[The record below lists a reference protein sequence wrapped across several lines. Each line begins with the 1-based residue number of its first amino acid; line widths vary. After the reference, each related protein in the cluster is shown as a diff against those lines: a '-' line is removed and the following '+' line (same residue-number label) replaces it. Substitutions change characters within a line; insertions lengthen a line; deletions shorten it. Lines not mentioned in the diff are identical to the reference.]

1 MKIACVCACT
11 SGIAHTYIAREKL
24 KTAAAELGY
33 TINIETQGTIGTEN
47 KLSDKMIAEADVVLL
62 AIDIAITG
70 KERFKGKKVVTVPTT
85 YCVKSPKK
93 LLETIHAKVK
103 DETGENNE

>member
-24 KTAAAELGY
+24 KNAAKELGY
-33 TINIETQGTIGTEN
+33 TINIETQGTIGTED
-47 KLSDKMIAEADVVLL
+47 KLTDKMIEDADVILL
-62 AIDIAITG
+62 AVDIAITG

-93 LLETIHAKVK
+93 LLETIKNKVEGK
-103 DETGENNE
+103 